1 MLTRRSLLI
10 AAACTPLG
18 ACARSIILSGE
29 PRGLRVATFNIWHD
43 AGNWSARL
51 PLLVEALRRADPDVI
66 ALQEVLEDKA
76 KNLPNQADTL
86 ARALGGYSTRFAS
99 TSPEGASRRY
109 GNAVLTR
116 LPIIE
121 TSSVALEPTNDFRT
135 ALRVRVDR
143 DGSPADM
150 VCTHLAWQ
158 AEAGAVRARQVEHL
172 LSWLPADGVPLVL
185 MGDFNATLDDPGLAG
200 LRSARFASALPPGT
214 AATTLNTARKHAP
227 RVIDHIFVETD
238 DFAVESAW
246 VIGDQEIAGEYPS
259 DHFGVA
265 ARLFAR

>member
-10 AAACTPLG
+10 AAAYVPLG

-29 PRGLRVATFNIWHD
+29 PRGLRVATSNSWHD
-43 AGNWSARL
+43 ARNSLARL
-51 PLLVEALRRADPDVI
+51 SRRDEQLGRAGPDVI

-76 KNLPNQADTL
+76 RNLPNQAETL

-99 TSPEGASRRY
+99 TSPEGAPRRY

-135 ALRVRVDR
+135 ALRVRVDLN
-143 DGSPADM
+143 GSPADM

-185 MGDFNATLDDPGLAG
+185 MGDFNAALDDPGLAR
-200 LRSARFASALPPGT
+200 LEEAC
-214 AATTLNTARKHAP
+214 
-227 RVIDHIFVETD
+227 
-238 DFAVESAW
+238 
-246 VIGDQEIAGEYPS
+246 
-259 DHFGVA
+259 A
-265 ARLFAR
+265 ARD